1 MRIDILLQGTT
12 DVIAT
17 FDGLLPS
24 VDENICV
31 SVTKDD
37 KTVRKWY
44 RVRERDW
51 RVDSTEMDFLG
62 KPMCDNHVNLYVTE
76 LTGKEWK

>member
-1 MRIDILLQGTT
+1 MRVDLLLQGTT

-24 VDENICV
+24 VGENICV

-44 RVRERDW
+44 RVREREW
-51 RVDSTEMDFLG
+51 HIDSIEMDFLG